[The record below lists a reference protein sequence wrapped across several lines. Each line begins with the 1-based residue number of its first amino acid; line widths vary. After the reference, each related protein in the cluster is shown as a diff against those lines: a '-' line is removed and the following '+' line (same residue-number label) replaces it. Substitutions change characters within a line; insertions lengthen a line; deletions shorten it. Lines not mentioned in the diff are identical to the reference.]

1 MYLPSPQ
8 PLSHGPTSVIGDVQI
23 HPNAVIAPGVL
34 LYAEPDSQITIAA
47 GVCIGMGSILHAYG
61 GKVDVEAGANLGT
74 GVLIVGTARIGSHA
88 CIGSTTTIIS
98 TDLHPAAV
106 VAPGSLVGDP
116 SRRLPEL
123 TETEALEEEG
133 PTQLQPQ
140 SQPDESQARQLQP
153 DQAQEGPS
161 QEEKDEFKAA
171 SPETVGNIAAT
182 NSSPSPQAEQQ
193 TGAPPRSVYGQ
204 DYVNRMM
211 QRMMPRTPP
220 LTQSPNGEK
229 GSAEGGTGS

>member
-47 GVCIGMGSILHAYG
+47 GVCIGMGSILHAHG

-88 CIGSTTTIIS
+88 CIGSTTTIIN
-98 TDLHPAAV
+98 TDLPPAAV

-116 SRRLPEL
+116 SRRPPEL
-123 TETEALEEEG
+123 TETEALQEEQ
-133 PTQLQPQ
+133 PTHLQPAQ
-140 SQPDESQARQLQP
+140 SQSDEPQT
-153 DQAQEGPS
+153 DQSPAAQEEQGDLQS
-161 QEEKDEFKAA
+161 A
-171 SPETVGNIAAT
+171 SPAPVDHAAGT

-193 TGAPPRSVYGQ
+193 TDAPPRSVYGQ

-211 QRMMPRTPP
+211 QRMMPRTPS
-220 LTQSPNGEK
+220 LTPSPTGQNG
-229 GSAEGGTGS
+229 SVEGGTGS